1 MNQTSIDFKNE
12 KPLYLQLVE
21 AIKQKISSNTW
32 KIGMMIPSENE
43 LSRELDVSVGT
54 VKKALGLLVQEGV
67 LFRRQGRGTFVATP
81 DFSKSF
87 SRFFRYGQTGDF
99 SGDVPGSVVLDITV
113 VKADLQVAR
122 ILHLETDAEVLK
134 IKRVRTLQQVPFS
147 VEELYLPYERFKGI
161 NKSLIENK
169 LLYPIYNKDFST
181 PIIWA
186 DEYIQPDIADQE
198 TAEALGIKEGAPVM
212 CVERVAHTYEDI
224 PVEWRRTIGRG
235 DSFRY
240 HIVIR

>member
-1 MNQTSIDFKNE
+1 MNQASIDFKNE

-43 LSRELDVSVGT
+43 LSKELKVSVGT

-67 LFRRQGRGTFVATP
+67 LFRRQGKGTFVATP

-99 SGDVPGSVVLDITV
+99 SGDIPGSVVLDMSVI
-113 VKADLQVAR
+113 KADSKIAE
-122 ILHLETDAEVLK
+122 ILHLDTGTEVLK
-134 IKRVRTLQQVPFS
+134 IKRVRTLQQIPFS
-147 VEELYLPYERFKGI
+147 VEELCLPYERFKGMD
-161 NKSLIENK
+161 KSLIENK
-169 LLYPIYNKDFST
+169 LLYPIYNEEFST

-186 DEYIQPDIADQE
+186 DEYLQPDIADQE
-198 TAEALGIKEGAPVM
+198 TAHALGIEEGAPVM
-212 CVERVAHTYEDI
+212 CVERIAHTYEDI

-235 DSFRY
+235 ESFRY

>member
-1 MNQTSIDFKNE
+1 MNQTNIDFKNE

-21 AIKQKISSNTW
+21 AIKQKISGNSW

-67 LFRRQGRGTFVATP
+67 LFRRQGKGTFVATP

-87 SRFFRYGQTGDF
+87 SRFFRYGLTGDF
-99 SGDVPGSVVLDITV
+99 SGDIPGSVVLDLAV
-113 VKADLQVAR
+113 VKADPHIAQ
-122 ILHLETDAEVLK
+122 ILHLDIDTEVLK

-147 VEELYLPYERFKGI
+147 VEELYLPYERFKGMD
-161 NKSLIENK
+161 KSLIENQ
-169 LLYPIYNKDFST
+169 LLYPIYDKEFST

-186 DEYIQPDIADQE
+186 DEYLQPDVADQE
-198 TAEALGIKEGAPVM
+198 TAEALGIEAGAPVM
-212 CVERVAHTYEDI
+212 CVERLAHTYEDI
-224 PVEWRRTIGRG
+224 PVEWRRSIGRG